1 MKKKVTTKSSLET
14 IELGRKIGEKL
25 TSGCVLLLDGDLSAG
40 KTTLT
45 KGIGE
50 ALGITRIINSP
61 TFNILK
67 EYSGTLPLY
76 HLDLYRLNG
85 LNNDYEFFDY
95 IDGDGVCVIEWPN
108 QVPELLPSE
117 YLKLNMKI
125 VGTSREIELIPI
137 GKIYEKIVG
146 ELDV

>member
-1 MKKKVTTKSSLET
+1 MNKKIVTKSSLET
-14 IELGRKIGEKL
+14 IELGRRIGEKL
-25 TSGCVLLLDGDLSAG
+25 TPGTVLLLDGDLSAG

-50 ALGITRIINSP
+50 ALGIKRIINSP

-67 EYSGTLPLY
+67 EYHGVYRMY

-117 YLKLNMKI
+117 YLKLIMTIK
-125 VGTSREIELIPI
+125 GDFREIELIPV
-137 GKIYEKIVG
+137 GEKYEKIVG
-146 ELDV
+146 ELNV

>member
-1 MKKKVTTKSSLET
+1 MNKKITTKTSIET
-14 IELGRKIGEKL
+14 ISLGRKIGEKL
-25 TSGCVLLLDGDLSAG
+25 TPGTVLLLDGDLSAG

-50 ALGITRIINSP
+50 ALGIKRIINSP
-61 TFNILK
+61 TFNIMK
-67 EYSGTLPLY
+67 EYEGKYPLY
-76 HLDLYRLNG
+76 HLDLYRLHG

-95 IDGDGVCVIEWPN
+95 IDGNGVCVIEWPN
-108 QVPELLPSE
+108 QVPELLPKE

-125 VGTSREIELIPI
+125 IGTNREIELIPV
-137 GKIYEKIVG
+137 GEFYERLVG